1 MNNTDW
7 PEIPQQDPN
16 QPSQL
21 SMNLAIITLTSFV
34 MFVILKVGGIIDWS
48 WWWVT
53 SPLWIA
59 VILNIL
65 AVLGIYLSF
74 MVLKRLVVKIQKDL
88 EKQKEDNK

>member
-1 MNNTDW
+1 M
-7 PEIPQQDPN
+7 QQN
-16 QPSQL
+16 QEPLHNQEPSQL

-59 VILNIL
+59 IIINLI
-65 AVLGIYLSF
+65 AVLSIYISLY
-74 MVLKRLVVKIQKDL
+74 MLRRLLIKMQNQLK
-88 EKQKEDNK
+88 EKENNK